1 MHQGE
6 LNLLDGG
13 HPMNAITTIGV
24 DLAKNTL
31 QLHGVDAKGKTVLR
45 KSLRRDQVALF
56 FANLPPCLVGMEA
69 CATSGHWARVIES
82 CGHTVRRIHPKFV
95 KPYLMA
101 DKNDANDAAAIC
113 EAVQRPRMR
122 FVPSKTREQV
132 DIQAIHRVRKGLVQA
147 RTATINQVR
156 GLLAEQ
162 GIVIKQGACHVR
174 SQLPLVLDDQTNELS
189 GIMRRLLE
197 SLKESIAFLDAQ
209 IAKQNA
215 MLKDVVRQ
223 NEACKRL
230 MKIPGV
236 GIFTATILVSV
247 AGAAH
252 DFKNGREFAAYLGL
266 VPRQHSTGG
275 KSRLLGIT
283 KRGDSYIRTLLI
295 HGARAVIRSMKLGR
309 TPLAPGARTD
319 WLADLMERRGINR
332 ACVAL
337 ANKTARIV
345 WSMLAHGTEYKMAA

>member
-1 MHQGE
+1 MKSC
-6 LNLLDGG
+6 
-13 HPMNAITTIGV
+13 TTVGI

-31 QLHGVDAKGKTVLR
+31 QLHGVDANGKTVLR
-45 KSLRRDQVALF
+45 KSLKRNNVSVF
-56 FANLPPCLVGMEA
+56 FANFPPCLVGMEA
-69 CATSGHWARVIES
+69 CATSAYWARIIES

-122 FVPSKTREQV
+122 FVPHKTQEQT

-156 GLLAEQ
+156 GLLAEN
-162 GIVIKQGACHVR
+162 GIVIRQGACHVR
-174 SQLPLVLDDQTNELS
+174 SQLPVIVSDLENELS
-189 GIMRRLLE
+189 GVMRRLLG
-197 SLKESIAFLDAQ
+197 SLNASITFLDAQ
-209 IAKQNA
+209 IAEQNA
-215 MLKDVVRQ
+215 TLKSIVKQ

-236 GIFTATILVSV
+236 GIFTATILLSV
-247 AGAAH
+247 AGAAC

-283 KRGDSYIRTLLI
+283 KRGDSYVRTLLI
-295 HGARAVIRSMKLGR
+295 HGARAVIRSMKLGGI
-309 TPLAPGARTD
+309 PLASGARND
-319 WLADLMERRGINR
+319 WLVELMERRGQNR
-332 ACVAL
+332 ASVAL

-345 WSMLAHGTEYKMAA
+345 WSMLAHGTEYNMAA